1 MTAPSMREAVARL
14 MVPRSI
20 GIVGVSPEPGAPGGN
35 VFNNLKLVGY
45 QGEVHL
51 VSRNRTEVFGRKTV
65 PTIDDLPEGID
76 VVVLCI
82 PERAVVDAIEACA
95 RRRVGNVV
103 IFAAGFA
110 EVGGDGIAAQHRIT
124 EIAREARMG
133 IVGPNCL
140 GLTNSLPGGVPL
152 TFGNAEG
159 RLADID
165 GKPTLAI
172 IAQSGAL
179 AGIIRAALQNRG
191 VAVSYSVSSGN
202 EAGLICEDYLDYMLD
217 DPKVRAVAIYAE
229 QLRDPQRFLALADKA
244 RKMGKPIVMLH
255 AGSTEIAR
263 ESAITHTYSIT
274 KNYPAMRVLTA
285 RAGVIVVD
293 KIEEL
298 LDVSELF
305 MYFPSPPTMG
315 PAVMAD
321 SGAFKGHAMDFAE
334 KIGIDLP
341 KLSPDIHAALV
352 PIMPVY
358 APPSNPLDMT
368 AQAIKEPELYD
379 KSLPLLLADPGIGSL
394 VLAPIMGAA
403 GFGLAKGQRILDAV
417 KGTKKPVIMT
427 NLGYDGPIS
436 EDLVRE
442 CRARGYPFFA
452 SPERALRAIAY
463 ITQYARALAAPA
475 ATAVTA
481 ERKPLPGS
489 GTISGLAAK
498 DYLASV
504 GLPVLDAGK
513 AADGAIAMVVG
524 ARRDSEWGPVL
535 HVGFG
540 GHWKEGLP
548 EQRLIAPDLDASG
561 IEAEIRK
568 LQGAGLLDG
577 STPRDVVAIARILAK
592 IGALM
597 RVNPELL
604 AVEIDPLLVGGKG
617 KGAVVAEA
625 NLSVR

>member
-1 MTAPSMREAVARL
+1 MTAPSLREAVARL

-45 QGEVHL
+45 QGAVHL
-51 VSRNRTEVFGRKTV
+51 VSRNRAEVFGQKTV
-65 PTIDDLPEGID
+65 PTIDDMPEGID

-82 PERAVVDAIEACA
+82 PERAVVEAVEACV
-95 RRRVGNVV
+95 RRKVGNVV

-124 EIAREARMG
+124 AIARAAGMG

-140 GLTNSLPGGVPL
+140 GLTNSLEGGVPL

-179 AGIIRAALQNRG
+179 AGIIRAVMQNRG
-191 VAVSYSVSSGN
+191 LAVSYSVSSGN
-202 EAGLICEDYLDYMLD
+202 EAGLICEDYLDYVLD
-217 DPKVRAVAIYAE
+217 DPQVRAVAIYAE

-341 KLSPDIHAALV
+341 KLSPDIHQALV

-379 KSLPLLLADPGIGSL
+379 KSLPLLLADPRIGSL

-403 GFGLAKGQRILDAV
+403 GFGLAKGQRILNAV
-417 KGTKKPVIMT
+417 KGATKPVIMT
-427 NLGYDGPIS
+427 NLGFDGPIS
-436 EDLVRE
+436 EDLVKE
-442 CRARGYPFFA
+442 CHARGYPFFA

-463 ITQYARALAAPA
+463 ITHYARALAAPA
-475 ATAVTA
+475 ATEVTV

-489 GTISGLAAK
+489 GAISGQAAK

-504 GLPVLDAGK
+504 GIPVQPSGS
-513 AADGAIAMVVG
+513 AAEGAVEMIAG
-524 ARRDSEWGPVL
+524 ARRDPEWGPVL

-540 GHWKEGLP
+540 GRWQEALP

-561 IEAEIRK
+561 IGAEIRK
-568 LQGAGLLDG
+568 LQGAVLFDG
-577 STPRDVVAIARILAK
+577 SVPRDIAAMAQILAR

-597 RVNPELL
+597 RANPDLL
-604 AVEIDPLLVGGKG
+604 EVEIDPLLVNGKG
-617 KGAVVAEA
+617 QGALVSAA
-625 NLSVR
+625 KLLAR